1 MKPQALDRETTTPK
15 ESPVELRSL
24 VGKAASAAQVVRSS
38 AGAATMAAGSDA
50 APSSQASALA
60 LPLDEERYAMQRRLG
75 EGAMGEVYA
84 AKDSFLRRRVAFKRM
99 NQAVAK
105 SPALAA
111 RFLKEAQITAQLEH
125 PNIIP
130 IYGLESTADGSVG
143 YAMKFIE
150 GQTLTELIETARAE
164 IAKVSAA
171 DELAN
176 MANRLRIFT
185 RICDAIAY
193 AHAKSVLHRDLKP
206 DNIMIGRFNQVYVVD
221 WGICRIMHA
230 AEEASEAG
238 GPVEV
243 QVQQSTQYGSVI
255 GTPAY
260 MSPEQAAGRN
270 TELDGRSDM
279 YSLGLILFE
288 IVSLR
293 QAVTGESVQDVL
305 VKAVQGQKHPL
316 VHIDPRVK
324 IPLELRAI
332 IFKATALLPKDR
344 YASMSE
350 FTADLRRYRNGE
362 AVAALP
368 DTLLLQVMRWM
379 SRHRGAT
386 LAALVF
392 LLLVGIGG
400 ILTLQL
406 RHASQ
411 VAKERRHRQ
420 RMQALMLSV
429 SQHGHKIDNQLH
441 DYEALLH
448 ELAGR
453 TVEALLRGEKSSK
466 GDDVGGLTPKP
477 GSRSKATKPAKKVR
491 RGSREEET
499 PKTATET
506 KGIFLSEDF
515 GSPSRGPSDLAN
527 SDRYGQKI
535 SLEYPVFK
543 LPMNVMSDSVRS
555 ELNTLSSLRKSYR
568 TIYERSHMGL
578 FRLFV
583 TLTSGVHL
591 AYPGRGG
598 FPAAYDGRDRP
609 KYKLAQN
616 QRELRWGNVYLD
628 IFDEPLIAGS
638 FPLYSDSDK
647 FLGVTGV
654 DLLLPELAE
663 SLLALPN
670 MPAVRKVMLVDPKG
684 RIGVSWPDGTGVSR
698 REGSVGTL
706 HRNRTL
712 DLKTLSYPDVITALQ
727 DEPSGGL
734 RELGR
739 EVVVHYPIS
748 SLGWF
753 LVVVADRTAVVQ
765 SRPR

>member
-1 MKPQALDRETTTPK
+1 ML
-15 ESPVELRSL
+15 
-24 VGKAASAAQVVRSS
+24 
-38 AGAATMAAGSDA
+38 
-50 APSSQASALA
+50 
-60 LPLDEERYAMQRRLG
+60 RRLG

-150 GQTLTELIETARAE
+150 GQTLTDLIETARAE
-164 IAKVSAA
+164 VAKGSAA
-171 DELAN
+171 NELAN

-230 AEEASEAG
+230 EEEATDTG
-238 GPVEV
+238 GPVDA

-270 TELDGRSDM
+270 SELDGRSDM

-293 QAVTGESVQDVL
+293 QAVIGESVQDVL
-305 VKAVQGQKHPL
+305 VKAVQGQKLPL
-316 VHIDPRVK
+316 VHVDPRVR
-324 IPLELRAI
+324 IPSELRAI
-332 IFKATALLPKDR
+332 ISKATALLPKDR
-344 YASMSE
+344 YASISE

-368 DTLLLQVMRWM
+368 DTWLLQVMRWI
-379 SRHRGAT
+379 SRNRGAT
-386 LAALVF
+386 LAAVVF
-392 LLLVGIGG
+392 LLLMGLGG

-406 RHASQ
+406 RHAAQ

-420 RMQALMLSV
+420 RLQSLMLSV

-448 ELAGR
+448 ELVGR
-453 TVEALLRGEKSSK
+453 TVEALTRGERTSNT
-466 GDDVGGLTPKP
+466 DDASANTGKP
-477 GSRSKATKPAKKVR
+477 SARNKTTKPAKKAR
-491 RGSREEET
+491 RT
-499 PKTATET
+499 PHDQESPQAETET
-506 KGIFLSEDF
+506 KGIFFNEDF
-515 GSPSRGPSDLAN
+515 GSPSRGPSDLAD

-535 SLEYPVFK
+535 SLNYPVFK
-543 LPMNVMSDSVRS
+543 LPMQVSPESVRG
-555 ELNTLSSLRKSYR
+555 ELTTLSSLRKSFRATYD
-568 TIYERSHMGL
+568 RSHLGL
-578 FRLFV
+578 FRLFI

-628 IFDEPLIAGS
+628 IFDEPLIACS
-638 FPLYSDSDK
+638 FPLYSDTDK
-647 FLGVTGV
+647 FLGVAGV

-670 MPAVRKVMLVDPKG
+670 VPAVRKVMLVDPKG
-684 RIGVSWPDGTGVSR
+684 RIGTSWPDGTGVSR
-698 REGSVGTL
+698 REGAVGTL
-706 HRNRTL
+706 HRNQTL
-712 DLKTLSYPDVITALQ
+712 NLKPLSYPDVITALQ
-727 DEPSGGL
+727 DEPTGGL

-753 LVVVADRTAVVQ
+753 LVVVADRVALLQ
-765 SRPR
+765 PRPR